1 MEAKAIAKFVRVSP
15 RKARLVANTI
25 VGKDIREAEAIL
37 RYTPNKASDIINKV
51 MLSATANAET
61 NLDLDRNSL
70 IVKSAI
76 VDQGPSLKRFKPR
89 AQGRADRM
97 VHRTSHITV
106 VVAERE
112 ED

>member
-25 VGKDIREAEAIL
+25 KGKDISTAEAIL
-37 RYTPNKASDIINKV
+37 RYTPNKASDIIKKV
-51 MLSATANAET
+51 LLSATANAEN

-76 VDQGPSLKRFKPR
+76 VDQGPSLKRYKPR

-112 ED
+112 EA